1 MTTSLKR
8 NAFLQKFNSIN
19 HDAIRFQVPLILRMY
34 GALNIVNLKT
44 ENRYILCNFL
54 DQNSDLF
61 DIKED
66 IYISNND
73 KGLNQLFLLALN
85 KAKEFNLL
93 KELYEEYFNSYKA
106 ISQKKEFQSNI
117 FK

>member
-1 MTTSLKR
+1 MTSSLKR

-19 HDAIRFQVPLILRMY
+19 HDSIRFQVPLILRMY
-34 GALNIVNLKT
+34 GALNIVNLKA

-66 IYISNND
+66 IYVSNND

-93 KELYEEYFNSYKA
+93 KELYEEYYTSFKA
-106 ISQKKEFQSNI
+106 ISQKKEFKSSV

>member
-1 MTTSLKR
+1 M
-8 NAFLQKFNSIN
+8 
-19 HDAIRFQVPLILRMY
+19 
-34 GALNIVNLKT
+34 ALNIVNLKT

-73 KGLNQLFLLALN
+73 KGLNKLFLLALN

-106 ISQKKEFQSNI
+106 ISQKKEFQRSM

>member
-1 MTTSLKR
+1 MTSSLKR

-19 HDAIRFQVPLILRMY
+19 HDSIKFQVPLILRIY

-93 KELYEEYFNSYKA
+93 KELYEEYYSSFEA
-106 ISQKKEFQSNI
+106 ISKKKEFQSHI

>member
-1 MTTSLKR
+1 MTSSLKR
-8 NAFLQKFNSIN
+8 NTFLQKFNTIN
-19 HDAIRFQVPLILRMY
+19 HDSIKFQVPLILRMY
-34 GALNIVNLKT
+34 GALNIVNLKA

-61 DIKED
+61 KIEDD
-66 IYISNND
+66 IYITNND

-93 KELYEEYFNSYKA
+93 KALYEEYYNSFKA
-106 ISQKKEFQSNI
+106 ISQKKEFQSK
-117 FK
+117 FFR

>member
-1 MTTSLKR
+1 MPSSLKR
-8 NAFLQKFNSIN
+8 NTFLQKFNSIN
-19 HDAIRFQVPLILRMY
+19 HDAIKFQVPLILRMY

-61 DIKED
+61 NIKED

-106 ISQKKEFQSNI
+106 ISQKKEFQRNI

>member
-1 MTTSLKR
+1 MTSSLKR
-8 NAFLQKFNSIN
+8 NAFLQKFDTIN
-19 HDAIRFQVPLILRMY
+19 HERIKFQVPLILRMY
-34 GALNIVNLKT
+34 GALNIVNLKA

-93 KELYEEYFNSYKA
+93 KELFDEYYTSFKA
-106 ISQKKEFQSNI
+106 ISQKKEFKSSV
-117 FK
+117 FV